1 MGMGDARHI
10 RRVRPL
16 VQRTARSTNIRVDEG
31 ALSRFSQR
39 PLCTV
44 ARMHTHMNTRTIRTT
59 IAAAAVALAAFTA
72 GACSSSSG
80 SSAAEG
86 NAQAAGKIDPKNFT
100 AKIDNPYLPFKP
112 GTTLRYRGFEHG
124 RNVDVFTVTHRV
136 KKIMGVPNVVIRDRL
151 FRDGKVREDTLDWYT
166 QDRQGTVWY
175 FGEDTKE
182 IGADGRVVSR
192 EGSWQAGLNGAK
204 PGIFM
209 PAHPQ
214 VGQSFRQEFYKGHAE
229 DRFRIESLNA
239 SVKVPYGSFD
249 NVVKTTE
256 TSPLEP
262 GVIDSKFYARGV
274 GQVKEASVKGPRE
287 TSVLVSVKK
296 P

>member
-1 MGMGDARHI
+1 MLLELWIGHLGRKRE
-10 RRVRPL
+10 RRN
-16 VQRTARSTNIRVDEG
+16 QGRS
-31 ALSRFSQR
+31 
-39 PLCTV
+39 
-44 ARMHTHMNTRTIRTT
+44 
-59 IAAAAVALAAFTA
+59 
-72 GACSSSSG
+72 
-80 SSAAEG
+80 
-86 NAQAAGKIDPKNFT
+86 KNFT

-124 RNVDVFTVTHRV
+124 DNVDVFTVTHRV

-151 FRDGKVREDTLDWYT
+151 FRGGKVREDTLDWYT
-166 QDRQGTVWY
+166 QDREGTVWY
-175 FGEDTKE
+175 FGELTKE
-182 IGADGRVVSR
+182 VGADGRVVST
-192 EGSWQAGLNGAK
+192 EGSWQAGVNGAK
-204 PGIFM
+204 AGIFM

-214 VGQSFRQEFYKGHAE
+214 VGQSFKQESYKGHAE
-229 DRFRIESLNA
+229 DRFRVESLTA

-262 GVIDSKFYARGV
+262 GVIDAKFYARGV

-296 P
+296 PYAGSAAAAASIIQPEDAATDRRRRREAGACSSARTAA